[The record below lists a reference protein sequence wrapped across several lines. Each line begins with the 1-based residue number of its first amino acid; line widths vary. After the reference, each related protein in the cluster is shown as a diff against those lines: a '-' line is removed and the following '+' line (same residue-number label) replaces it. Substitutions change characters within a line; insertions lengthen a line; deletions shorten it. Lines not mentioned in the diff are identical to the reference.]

1 VSSATTLQPCRLS
14 VQKKACSNN
23 NEVFKN
29 LLDFKLNVQVKN
41 EDKQAPMTDE
51 ERRKEEEKKINA
63 LYCNLYRFIHHEP
76 ID

>member
-1 VSSATTLQPCRLS
+1 
-14 VQKKACSNN
+14 
-23 NEVFKN
+23 
-29 LLDFKLNVQVKN
+29 VQVKN